1 MCERLVGKLF
11 FSTLFTVFL
20 FYFEGPIK
28 IQVKLS
34 HIVKENPE
42 TTHTIYKHHTSQQ
55 VVIPTRHMLLPHKG
69 SRSRY
74 FGYVQTP
81 DWVQEKI
88 TNEGKHDV
96 WLKFR
101 TLRSS
106 GWQRRVT
113 LPSNPAPCPSCLS
126 VPCHWLKLV
135 WKWQPYP
142 QAYLVTSCWN
152 PDPHIQNRCCSL
164 RNAKIKS
171 TKDES

>member
-42 TTHTIYKHHTSQQ
+42 TTHTIYEHRTSQQ

-126 VPCHWLKLV
+126 VCLSAGLKMAAIPSSLSRDLLLESR
-135 WKWQPYP
+135 P
-142 QAYLVTSCWN
+142 
-152 PDPHIQNRCCSL
+152 PHSESL
-164 RNAKIKS
+164 L
-171 TKDES
+171 